1 MRIRVEPLR
10 FSDDLELI
18 PPGVVNVSSWRAS
31 LLAGKS
37 ARIIFRARVGRKLP
51 EKQVSND

>member
-1 MRIRVEPLR
+1 MRIRVEVLR
-10 FSDDLELI
+10 FSDGLELI

-37 ARIIFRARVGRKLP
+37 ARTIFRAGVGRKLP

>member
-1 MRIRVEPLR
+1 MRIRVGVLR
-10 FSDDLELI
+10 LFDDVELI

-37 ARIIFRARVGRKLP
+37 APDNILRGLRLETARKTG
-51 EKQVSND
+51 EQ